1 MLYSIIVKVKIGR
14 QKVGHIIYCW
24 KIENREPNK
33 SWYRGIARFIY
44 SVESNK
50 LCPNSTQSTGGK
62 QSTDLPRGLALES
75 PIVIV
80 SN

>member
-1 MLYSIIVKVKIGR
+1 MPAWFIR
-14 QKVGHIIYCW
+14 HCW

-33 SWYRGIARFIY
+33 SWYKGIARFIY

-50 LCPNSTQSTGGK
+50 LCPN
-62 QSTDLPRGLALES
+62 LPRGLALES

>member
-1 MLYSIIVKVKIGR
+1 MPAWFIC
-14 QKVGHIIYCW
+14 HCW

-50 LCPNSTQSTGGK
+50 LCPNSTHSTGGK